1 MATEPTAL
9 IGDYSTVILDDEE
22 FVSLFRQY
30 RPQVFADT
38 LEVFPDLLLSEGEK
52 SAVQNLSRR
61 MGTPYRL
68 NLGIYR
74 DGQFVGWS
82 FGVQAS
88 GDTFSMINTGI
99 LPDHQGRGVY
109 TALLR
114 RILEILKAEGFQVLV
129 SRHVVTNNR
138 LGSEAQSRVRDHAFR
153 ALGHFRLA
161 GPPLIFLQPSPT
173 KAIGFSRRAT
183 DSRRR
188 AEANSQD
195 MNIRI

>member
-22 FVSLFRQY
+22 FVPLFRQY

-88 GDTFSMINTGI
+88 GDTFSMMNTGI

-138 LGSEAQSRVRDHAFR
+138 VLVPKLKAGFVITHFELSDTFGLLVHLSYFFNPRRRKLLDFR
-153 ALGHFRLA
+153 AGQLTLDDE
-161 GPPLIFLQPSPT
+161 L
-173 KAIGFSRRAT
+173 K
-183 DSRRR
+183 
-188 AEANSQD
+188 
-195 MNIRI
+195 RILKI

>member
-22 FVSLFRQY
+22 FVPLFRQY

-138 LGSEAQSRVRDHAFR
+138 VLVPKLKAGFVITHFELSDTFGLLVHLSYFFNPRRRKLLDFR
-153 ALGHFRLA
+153 AGQLTPDDEL
-161 GPPLIFLQPSPT
+161 
-173 KAIGFSRRAT
+173 K
-183 DSRRR
+183 
-188 AEANSQD
+188 
-195 MNIRI
+195 RILKI